1 MQFIVYTYM
10 QFPTVPTFLP
20 TRTHT
25 LHFHQFICISSGL
38 VEVTHEY
45 ASRKHDKLVAYC
57 NECEA
62 LLREN
67 NIELPL
73 RKKKIDKL
81 KRLDAPLESQ
91 ASSDSLNE

>member
-1 MQFIVYTYM
+1 M
-10 QFPTVPTFLP
+10 
-20 TRTHT
+20 
-25 LHFHQFICISSGL
+25 CISSGL

-91 ASSDSLNE
+91 ASSDSLGESSIMELGTALNDKSSALK

>member
-1 MQFIVYTYM
+1 M
-10 QFPTVPTFLP
+10 
-20 TRTHT
+20 
-25 LHFHQFICISSGL
+25 SSGL

-57 NECEA
+57 NECES
-62 LLREN
+62 LLREH

-73 RKKKIDKL
+73 RKQKIDKL

-91 ASSDSLNE
+91 ASSDSLEE